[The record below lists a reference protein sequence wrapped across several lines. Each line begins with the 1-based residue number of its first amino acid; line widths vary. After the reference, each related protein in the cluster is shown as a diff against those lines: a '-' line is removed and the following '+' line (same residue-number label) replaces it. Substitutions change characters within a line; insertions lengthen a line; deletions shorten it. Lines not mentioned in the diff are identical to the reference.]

1 MNGNNPIQRK
11 ACQARRLAVDFH
23 FGTGFDPDVCS
34 ATKGLVRLVDNLG
47 RTVDRDPVSV
57 GVAFVVLDREHGFVT
72 AGLSVALYDV
82 LINVDALL
90 HLSPREKAV
99 AIATGTGEVGDDDFI
114 IVRVDVVVVTA
125 LDHLLTALKATA
137 PVKVLVVLVAHGATY
152 FS

>member
-72 AGLSVALYDV
+72 AGLSVALYHM

-90 HLSPREKAV
+90 HLSPSEKAV
-99 AIATGTGEVGDDDFI
+99 GIATGTGEVGDDDFI

>member
-11 ACQARRLAVDFH
+11 ACQARRLAVDFY

-82 LINVDALL
+82 LVNVDALL
-90 HLSPREKAV
+90 HLL
-99 AIATGTGEVGDDDFI
+99 TGTGIGDI
-114 IVRVDVVVVTA
+114 AV
-125 LDHLLTALKATA
+125 
-137 PVKVLVVLVAHGATY
+137 
-152 FS
+152 